1 LREEWNWKWWPGKKE
16 VEVVAM
22 RSGVEVM
29 AMRSGVEEAGEEL
42 GEENWSW
49 VSGGRKFSTT
59 ASEEFHR

>member
-1 LREEWNWKWWPGKKE
+1 LREEWNWKSWPGKKE
-16 VEVVAM
+16 VEVV
-22 RSGVEVM
+22 